1 MVKST
6 FGDFQTGNF
15 FVRTQGLKSLGLD
28 CFKATL

>member
-6 FGDFQTGNF
+6 FGDFQTGNL
-15 FVRTQGLKSLGLD
+15 FVGTQGLKTLGLY